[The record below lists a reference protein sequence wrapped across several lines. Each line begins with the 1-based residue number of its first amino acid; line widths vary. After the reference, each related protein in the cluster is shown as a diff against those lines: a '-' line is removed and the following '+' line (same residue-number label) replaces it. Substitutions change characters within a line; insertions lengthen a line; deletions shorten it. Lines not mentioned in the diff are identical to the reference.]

1 MAPSILEHELPGP
14 NCFGCRAANGLF
26 ARLSA
31 AKGSLSLCL
40 PSVSPLSIQLP
51 TGQAKPRT
59 PSASVF
65 RCLVLSLSLSA
76 RRGHERPLIVQ
87 SFPSPSY
94 RSSTAVA
101 LSHPLVG
108 GTRVRV
114 SPEPELTSFPRP
126 SFEQDNPTPDPDLDP
141 APRFWSTK
149 PASTLKHNPTLP
161 ACSPTDNRHE
171 FVPKQDLAAVGNL
184 TAPCPSSGLW
194 HARGDFGIRR
204 DDFRLATRHTS
215 PSVPSF
221 GRSCIHLSTDISA
234 VCPFS
239 RLT

>member
-1 MAPSILEHELPGP
+1 MGAAPPMDCSPV
-14 NCFGCRAANGLF
+14 CRPPRVRCLCVSHLF
-26 ARLSA
+26 
-31 AKGSLSLCL
+31 L
-40 PSVSPLSIQLP
+40 PSPSSFPQGRPNQGPLQPLSF
-51 TGQAKPRT
+51 A
-59 PSASVF
+59 
-65 RCLVLSLSLSA
+65 VLFSLSLSA

-108 GTRVRV
+108 GTRVRL

-141 APRFWSTK
+141 VPRFWSTK

-171 FVPKQDLAAVGNL
+171 FVPKQDLAAVDNL

-234 VCPFS
+234 ACPFS